1 MSTPRYLVTGGAGFI
16 GSNIVAALVAAG
28 ERVRVLD
35 NLATGM
41 WENLDGISPS
51 SAIERIEGD
60 IRDPEAVAKAAA
72 GVEVVFHEAA
82 LGSVPRSVE
91 DPVTSD
97 AVNVGGTVT
106 VLDVSRRVGVRRV
119 VFAASSSAYGETPVL
134 PKREDMQPMPLS
146 PYAVTKLACESY
158 CRVFSSIYGLETMCL
173 RYFNVFGPH
182 QTPEGP
188 YAAAIPR
195 FVDAALA
202 EKPIRIF
209 GDGEQTRDFCFV
221 DNAVRANLLAAGS
234 PRKLAGEVVNIA
246 GERRVSLNAL
256 CVEIGRVLGRTL
268 AVEHG
273 PPRPGDVRHSL
284 ADVSLAREILGYE
297 PSVRWEDGIAPTVAY
312 LEALRASGPAE
323 AARRAAERRAQSAQ
337 ENAVRTGAATNV
349 VALFR

>member
-16 GSNIVAALVAAG
+16 GTNIVAALVAAG

-51 SAIERIEGD
+51 SAVERIEGD

-158 CRVFSSIYGLETMCL
+158 CRVVSSIYGLETMCL

-202 EKPIRIF
+202 GRPIQIF
-209 GDGEQTRDFCFV
+209 GDGEQVRPHGVV
-221 DNAVRANLLAAGS
+221 DEAEVARLLAAAS

-246 GERRVSLNAL
+246 GGRRVSLNAL
-256 CVEIGRVLGRTL
+256 CVEIGRVLGRAL
-268 AVEHG
+268 DVEHG
-273 PPRPGDVRHSL
+273 PARPGDVRHSL

-297 PSVRWEDGIAPTVAY
+297 PSVRWEEGIAPTVAY
-312 LEALRASGPAE
+312 LEALRAAGPAE
-323 AARRAAERRAQSAQ
+323 AAQRAAERRAQSLQ
-337 ENAVRTGAATNV
+337 ESGVSTGAATNV

>member
-51 SAIERIEGD
+51 SAVERIEGD

-134 PKREDMQPMPLS
+134 PKREDMPPMPLS
-146 PYAVTKLACESY
+146 PYAATKLACESY
-158 CRVFSSIYGLETMCL
+158 CRVFSSIHGLETMCL

-202 EKPIRIF
+202 GRPIRIF

-221 DNAVRANLLAAGS
+221 DNAVRANLLAAAS

-246 GERRVSLNAL
+246 GGRRVSLNAL

-273 PPRPGDVRHSL
+273 PARPGDVRHSL
-284 ADVSLAREILGYE
+284 ADVSLAGEILGYE
-297 PSVRWEDGIAPTVAY
+297 PSVRWEDGIAPTIAY
-312 LEALRASGPAE
+312 LEALRAQGPAE
-323 AARRAAERRAQSAQ
+323 AARRAAERRVQSPRESAIF
-337 ENAVRTGAATNV
+337 AGATTNV